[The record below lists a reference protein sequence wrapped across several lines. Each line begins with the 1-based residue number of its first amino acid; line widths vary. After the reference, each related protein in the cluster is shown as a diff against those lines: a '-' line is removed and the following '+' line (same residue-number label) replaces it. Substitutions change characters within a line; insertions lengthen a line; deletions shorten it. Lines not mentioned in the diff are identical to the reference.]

1 MSNWISL
8 SDPSSGNSVV
18 ETSRHGYTIFEVRM
32 GQKARFQLNV
42 DRIRY
47 LQSRRHMI
55 YFVAQGIDNFGE
67 ETWLEWN
74 NGPAPMALHEYFN
87 HLNGGSEDYTPDT
100 VRQIGR
106 NYITAFKVGED
117 GRVDWN
123 TPKYP
128 SYEPKEKGH
137 GVWLEGLYYYP
148 EWNNMGA
155 FIIGVEQPQ
164 VVSLF
169 ARVRNYANYDPDEN
183 FISEDTGSLQN
194 VKYGE
199 TIDLHIETHRI
210 IPGRYSAEVEILHQG
225 TRVYNGKK
233 RFPLEN
239 YANPN
244 NPALEYNLEMKESLF
259 VDPAWKQATG
269 HPDGATQTYTVRF
282 TFSPGDVLENRT
294 EMDGGLAPG
303 SPVVKEFDLE
313 ITTTIF
319 DFILPKLGVT
329 PQIVSVQ
336 EETLEPIEH
345 EECRF
350 TAIEVAVKDQDP
362 VEILREN
369 TEQGTLTANLVNPV
383 IPVVAGNG
391 DDKEVTI
398 QLEGVNTEECGED
411 PSHHNNI
418 FVYDEAVGEW
428 SPEESG
434 DKLVLKPKYEYPDG
448 MSGVNST
455 SDVNVDLLDIRNVLE
470 YIWPINDS
478 LIQGHTLSVSTCRYT
493 REINFSVYPDIKW
506 ELAVEF
512 IVNQSNYRAVNMP
525 SGNIFA
531 RHQEKSREAGY
542 RRWLMNRRGRVPI
555 TIGVGLSAE
564 WNNGNSKR
572 SFTNEFADRIQL
584 AGEMVANS
592 VNILQEA
599 INFARGVAQQ
609 TALPVGF
616 DIRYPKFAIVGK
628 WYLERIDNRTAAN
641 IVGEIGFGFKPLI
654 GAEVVI
660 DIIGAAIAMAS
671 YGATG
676 NPAAARI
683 INNFRRGLDR
693 LGASVVF
700 EASFYGELEIA
711 VDALKIDAVRGI
723 DMQGKST
730 IGGKMG
736 VTIVLSI
743 NADIG
748 QASGANFVPID
759 VSFRAAARAHG
770 FFGGEV
776 VLDSDEEGVFIQPT
790 LKFSGITLSVLI
802 EGEIGWWKSDFR
814 VEEKVVDKGDL
825 PLEKKYFTK

>member
-18 ETSRHGYTIFEVRM
+18 ETTRHGYTIFEVRM

-55 YFVAQGIDNFGE
+55 YFVAQGIDSFGE

-169 ARVRNYANYDPDEN
+169 ARVRNYANYDPDDN
-183 FISEDTGSLQN
+183 FISGDSGNLQN

-199 TIDLHIETHRI
+199 TIDLDIETHRI

-233 RFPLEN
+233 RLPLEN

-269 HPDGATQTYTVRF
+269 HPDGTTQTYTVRF
-282 TFSPGDVLENRT
+282 TFSPSDVLENRT

-329 PQIVSVQ
+329 PQIISVQ

-369 TEQGTLTANLVNPV
+369 TEQGALTTNLINPV

-434 DKLVLKPKYEYPDG
+434 DKLVLKPKYEYPEDII
-448 MSGVNST
+448 
-455 SDVNVDLLDIRNVLE
+455 SDQLKIFE
-470 YIWPINDS
+470 YIWPSRES
-478 LIQGHTLSVSTCRYT
+478 LVQDYRITIQACRYN
-493 REINFSVYPDIKW
+493 RNIGFRVYPDVQW
-506 ELAVEF
+506 ELALTFALE
-512 IVNQSNYRAVNMP
+512 NPLAYTH
-525 SGNIFA
+525 SGQEEGYIFHQA
-531 RHQEKSREAGY
+531 QEKARKSGY
-542 RRWLMNRRGRVPI
+542 DRYRLSQGGRVPAQYSLSI
-555 TIGVGLSAE
+555 KTTYTNTSGVKVKNEHALAWSRKVQDALSIFMQLKEMAEKVKNATGGTAKRVPGVGAFSFEVQSPKIGAILGWKCEQAEEGRVATTGTVSFSA
-564 WNNGNSKR
+564 
-572 SFTNEFADRIQL
+572 D
-584 AGEMVANS
+584 
-592 VNILQEA
+592 
-599 INFARGVAQQ
+599 
-609 TALPVGF
+609 
-616 DIRYPKFAIVGK
+616 
-628 WYLERIDNRTAAN
+628 
-641 IVGEIGFGFKPLI
+641 PLI
-654 GAEVVI
+654 GAEFTIDLLAVGSKVHPVVTVI
-660 DIIGAAIAMAS
+660 KEGVDIA
-671 YGATG
+671 
-676 NPAAARI
+676 
-683 INNFRRGLDR
+683 LDL
-693 LGASVVF
+693 LGGYF
-700 EASFYGELEIA
+700 ILEAKFYGS
-711 VDALKIDAVRGI
+711 LKITIDAFQINYNGI
-723 DMQGKST
+723 SVAPEPAKIEGRMGIMFQMELKVEGTIENPIWDVEMQF
-730 IGGKMG
+730 
-736 VTIVLSI
+736 LA
-743 NADIG
+743 NAK
-748 QASGANFVPID
+748 
-759 VSFRAAARAHG
+759 AHAY
-770 FFGGEV
+770 FGGTAR
-776 VLDSDEEGVFIQPT
+776 LAYDDDGLYADCT
-790 LKFSGITLSVLI
+790 GKFSGLLFSAKV
-802 EGEIGWWKSDFR
+802 EGEINGFTRKVEFESQPIWESDN
-814 VEEKVVDKGDL
+814 VPLGKVYLVDGR
-825 PLEKKYFTK
+825 